1 MSALPVPISAAQR
14 GRAARA
20 ARSLADDKLLL
31 LSGGLCV
38 AIVAIALFGPLLAP
52 ASPSETS
59 ILEANLGSSSEH
71 WLGTDALG
79 RDILTRV
86 LYGARLSLVGPALII
101 AVSTVVGTGTAI
113 AAVWV
118 GGRVERALN
127 RVLDVLF
134 AFPALLFAILAVAI
148 LGTGLIAPV
157 IALSIAYTPYMARVV
172 RSVARRER
180 SLPYIDACQLA
191 GLSSWRIC
199 SRHILP
205 NVLGVVR
212 AQASIAFGAALIDLA
227 AISFLGLGVSP
238 PAAEWG
244 LMVANGSTALLN
256 GYPLECLAAGT
267 CIVVTVVAF
276 NVLGE
281 RLAVRSEARR

>member
-1 MSALPVPISAAQR
+1 MSALPLPPVAAFR
-14 GRAARA
+14 GRGGRA
-20 ARSLADDKLLL
+20 VRSLAEDKLLL
-31 LSGGLCV
+31 ASGAVCV
-38 AIVAIALFGPLLAP
+38 AIVALALLGPLLASG
-52 ASPSETS
+52 SPSRTS
-59 ILEANLGSSSEH
+59 ILEANLGSSSQH

-79 RDILTRV
+79 RDIFTRL
-86 LYGARLSLVGPALII
+86 LYGARLSLAGPALII
-101 AVSTVVGTGTAI
+101 AVSTVLGTGAAI
-113 AAVWV
+113 TAVWV
-118 GGRVERALN
+118 GGRVERVLN

-134 AFPALLFAILAVAI
+134 AFPALLFAILVVAI
-148 LGTGLIAPV
+148 LGTGLVAPV

-205 NVLGVVR
+205 NVFGVVR

-256 GYPLECLAAGT
+256 GYPQECLAAGA

-276 NVLGE
+276 NLLGE
-281 RLAVRSEARR
+281 RLAVRSEGRR